1 MSTDAASV
9 GQVLQVIT
17 SLIFVVAIIFVGAW
31 FFRRYGRISGLLNED
46 LKVVAGLSV
55 GQREKVIVLQT
66 GKTQLL
72 LGVSPGRIQTLHVF
86 DVPVIK
92 GKQDEASA
100 KVGDRF
106 TDCLKH
112 EIKKKILPSK

>member
-1 MSTDAASV
+1 MAADAASA
-9 GQVLQVIT
+9 GQVLQIIT
-17 SLIFVVAIIFVGAW
+17 SLIFVVAIIFAGAW
-31 FFRRYGRISGLLNED
+31 FFRRYGRFSGLLNED

-66 GKTQLL
+66 GETQLL

-86 DVPVIK
+86 DTPVIK
-92 GKQDEASA
+92 TSKNAMEAQA
-100 KVGDRF
+100 GDSF
-106 TDCLKH
+106 THCLKN